1 MSSITNIRIV
11 GVGGQ
16 GILLASSLLSEA
28 LLHSGHDVKTTEIH
42 GMAQRGGSVFTDV
55 RFGPRVYSPL
65 IPEGSVDIL
74 VALELLEAGRHVG
87 SLREDGT
94 ALISKQ
100 SIPPLAVALGAADYP
115 DDLIDRI
122 GAVVRAVEVIDALD
136 LARKAGNV
144 RTANTVVL
152 GALSRHLEVSPGVWA
167 EALRARLGARLL
179 EVNLRAFEL
188 GRAGDAG
195 RDSQGEP
202 VTS

>member
-16 GILLASSLLSEA
+16 GILLASSLLSEV
-28 LLHSGHDVKTTEIH
+28 LLRLGHDVKTTEIH

-65 IPEGSVDIL
+65 IPEGSVDVL

-87 SLREDGT
+87 SLREEGI
-94 ALISKQ
+94 ALISTQ
-100 SIPPLAVALGAADYP
+100 TIPPLAVALGAAEYP

-122 GAVVRAVEVIDALD
+122 GAVVRAVKVIDALD

-144 RTANTVVL
+144 RTANTAVL
-152 GALSRHLEVSPGVWA
+152 GALSLHLEASPQVWA
-167 EALRARLGARLL
+167 DVLQTRLGARLL

-188 GRAGDAG
+188 GRAASAG
-195 RDSQGEP
+195 SDPQAGPLAS
-202 VTS
+202 

>member
-16 GILLASSLLSEA
+16 GILLASSLLSEV
-28 LLHSGHDVKTTEIH
+28 LLRLGHDVKTTEIH

-65 IPEGSVDIL
+65 IPEGSVDVL

-87 SLREDGT
+87 SLREEGI
-94 ALISKQ
+94 ALISTQ
-100 SIPPLAVALGAADYP
+100 TIPPLAVARGAAEYP

-122 GAVVRAVEVIDALD
+122 GAVVRAVKVIDALD

-144 RTANTVVL
+144 RTANTAVL
-152 GALSRHLEVSPGVWA
+152 GALSLHLEASPQVWA
-167 EALRARLGARLL
+167 DVLQTRLGARLL

-188 GRAGDAG
+188 GRAASAG
-195 RDSQGEP
+195 SDPQAGPLAS
-202 VTS
+202 